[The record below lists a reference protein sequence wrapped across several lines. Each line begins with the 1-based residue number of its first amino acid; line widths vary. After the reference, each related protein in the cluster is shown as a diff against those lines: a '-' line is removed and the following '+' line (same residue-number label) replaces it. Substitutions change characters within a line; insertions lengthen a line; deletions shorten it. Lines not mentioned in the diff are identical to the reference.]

1 MLLFR
6 ILSRLGGYVTITLP
20 EGCLEKFVNLAVSRG
35 VFLWDITGI
44 GTGRVA
50 MKVRL
55 SGVQALRH
63 VARMTSC
70 RFKIVE
76 RQGLPFFVSRMKR
89 RRAMTAGALIFVA
102 ALYVLSSF
110 VWFIEV
116 TGNKLV
122 TDQAVEQVARQA
134 GLKLGVP
141 RWTLDVTTLEE
152 TILDQVPGLSWV
164 GVYVEGTR
172 VYIKV
177 VEKKLP
183 PPDET
188 GHPVDVV
195 AIKDGLVKQILVLSG
210 HPEVKE
216 GDTVT
221 SGQVLISAAIPPPV
235 TDEEKETPDGNR
247 EDALEPEVQQ
257 PLRYVHARGIVRARV
272 WYEGVADMRLVENGA
287 EITGHET
294 TRFGIKFGSK
304 EIILIG
310 PRKIPFEHYAVHVE
324 GKRAPV
330 WRNIDVPVELLTV
343 RYYEEN
349 PYTKSYTRD
358 EARRLA
364 GRKALD
370 SIRGQLPEGAKIVDE
385 RLEEVETLDSGTV
398 RVRAVVETLEDIG
411 IDQPHQS
418 LDS

>member
-1 MLLFR
+1 
-6 ILSRLGGYVTITLP
+6 
-20 EGCLEKFVNLAVSRG
+20 
-35 VFLWDITGI
+35 
-44 GTGRVA
+44 
-50 MKVRL
+50 
-55 SGVQALRH
+55 
-63 VARMTSC
+63 
-70 RFKIVE
+70 
-76 RQGLPFFVSRMKR
+76 
-89 RRAMTAGALIFVA
+89 MTAGALIFVA

-134 GLKLGVP
+134 GLKQGVP
-141 RWTLDVTTLEE
+141 RWTLDVPTLEE

-195 AIKDGLVKQILVLSG
+195 AVKDGLVKEILVLSG

-235 TDEEKETPDGNR
+235 IDEEKEAPDG
-247 EDALEPEVQQ
+247 EDALEPKEQQ

-272 WYEGVADMRLVENGA
+272 WYEGVANMKLMEKGA
-287 EITGHET
+287 EITGRET
-294 TRFGIKFGSK
+294 TRFGIKLGSK

-310 PRKIPFEHYAVHVE
+310 PRKLPFEHYALDIEV
-324 GKRAPV
+324 KRAPV
-330 WRNIDVPVELLTV
+330 WRNINLPVELLTV
-343 RYYEEN
+343 RYYEEKL
-349 PYTKSYTRD
+349 YTRSYTRD

-364 GRKALD
+364 GRNALD
-370 SIRGQLPEGAKIVDE
+370 SIREQLPEGAKIVNE
-385 RLEEVETLDSGTV
+385 RLEEVETTGFGTV
-398 RVRAVVETLEDIG
+398 RVRAIVETLEDIG
-411 IDQPHQS
+411 IDKPYQYRGGGS
-418 LDS
+418 GA

>member
-20 EGCLEKFVNLAVSRG
+20 EGCLERFVNLAVSRG

-63 VARMTSC
+63 VARMTKC
-70 RFKIVE
+70 RFKIIE
-76 RQGLPFFVSRMKR
+76 RHGLPFFVGRMRR

-122 TDQAVEQVARQA
+122 TDQAVEQIARQA

-141 RWTLDVTTLEE
+141 RWTLDVPTLEE
-152 TILDQVPGLSWV
+152 TILDKVPGLSWV

-188 GHPVDVV
+188 GQPVDVV
-195 AIKDGLVKQILVLSG
+195 ATKDGLIKEILVLSG

-235 TDEEKETPDGNR
+235 TDEEKEAPDG
-247 EDALEPEVQQ
+247 EDALEPEEQQ

-272 WYEGVADMRLVENGA
+272 WYEGLAEMGLVEKGA
-287 EITGHET
+287 EVTGRET
-294 TRFGIKFGSK
+294 TRFGIKFGTK
-304 EIILIG
+304 EIILVG
-310 PRKIPFEHYAVHVE
+310 PRKLPFEHYAVHVE

-330 WRNIDVPVELLTV
+330 WRNINVPVELLTV
-343 RYYEEN
+343 KYSEEK
-349 PYTKSYTRD
+349 PYTNNYTRD

-370 SIRGQLPEGAKIVDE
+370 SIRIQLPEGTKIVDE
-385 RLEEVETLDSGTV
+385 RLQEVETLGSGKV

-411 IDQPHQS
+411 IDQPHQRFN
-418 LDS
+418 